1 MDLKSIKN
9 KLNALQS
16 SGQKKEKVDFS
27 KYLWKPKQEGKYQ
40 IRIVPSKLDKN
51 NPFQEILVHY
61 GFSKFP
67 LYALTN
73 WGEKDPIV
81 EFAAQL
87 RKTNDKENWKLAK
100 KIEPKMRVFAP
111 VIVRGEEDKG
121 VRLWE
126 FGKEIYMDLL
136 GIADD
141 EDYGD
146 FTDIVEGRDFT
157 VEAVIGDI
165 GGRQGLKSS
174 IRVKPKISPLSTD
187 KEEIKLWLSEQPS
200 ILELQSK
207 YKMSFDKMKETL
219 QNWLNPEAAEETSVV
234 EEEEEEE
241 TSTPGNDLPWS
252 TPGNNLPWKD
262 DEETSKPSKNNY
274 ELKAPV
280 KKSKADKF
288 DALFEDEN

>member
-9 KLNALQS
+9 KLNALQTQ
-16 SGQKKEKVDFS
+16 GQKKEKVDYS

-51 NPFQEILVHY
+51 NPFKEVFLHY

-67 LYALTN
+67 IYALSN

-81 EFAAQL
+81 EFAKQL
-87 RKTNDKENWKLAK
+87 RQSNDKENWKLAK
-100 KIEPKMRVFAP
+100 KLEPKMRIFAP

-126 FGKEIYMDLL
+126 FGKEIYMQLL

-146 FTDIVEGRDFT
+146 FTDVSEGRDFT
-157 VEAVIGDI
+157 VEAIKGDI

-174 IRVKPKISPLSTD
+174 IRIKPKTTPLSTD
-187 KEEIKLWLSEQPS
+187 AAQVESFLNEQPN
-200 ILELQSK
+200 ILEIQRKRTYDDL
-207 YKMSFDKMKETL
+207 KEVL
-219 QNWLNPEAAEETSVV
+219 QNWLSPEEPEEGSIIDDEDEAEVEETATTNAKAYTLKQPLAPKASKADQFDSLFD
-234 EEEEEEE
+234 EDD
-241 TSTPGNDLPWS
+241 NDLP
-252 TPGNNLPWKD
+252 
-262 DEETSKPSKNNY
+262 
-274 ELKAPV
+274 
-280 KKSKADKF
+280 F
-288 DALFEDEN
+288 